1 MAKQGNV
8 TKEYASFLSRN
19 GWTVVYVC
27 IPNTVHI
34 GVVPIPTINGASKQ
48 RYPDIVAIK
57 DEQLLI
63 VEVEVSLNINVYED
77 ISLRFFEMRASLSNA
92 ALFLSWIRMI
102 KHTTGLDIP
111 EFISIE
117 SQLVVINPISDK
129 NIEYKTQLELEDI
142 LVVTP

>member
-63 VEVEVSLNINVYED
+63 VEV
-77 ISLRFFEMRASLSNA
+77 
-92 ALFLSWIRMI
+92 
-102 KHTTGLDIP
+102 
-111 EFISIE
+111 
-117 SQLVVINPISDK
+117 
-129 NIEYKTQLELEDI
+129 
-142 LVVTP
+142 

>member
-1 MAKQGNV
+1 
-8 TKEYASFLSRN
+8 
-19 GWTVVYVC
+19 
-27 IPNTVHI
+27 
-34 GVVPIPTINGASKQ
+34 
-48 RYPDIVAIK
+48 
-57 DEQLLI
+57 
-63 VEVEVSLNINVYED
+63 
-77 ISLRFFEMRASLSNA
+77 MRASLSNA